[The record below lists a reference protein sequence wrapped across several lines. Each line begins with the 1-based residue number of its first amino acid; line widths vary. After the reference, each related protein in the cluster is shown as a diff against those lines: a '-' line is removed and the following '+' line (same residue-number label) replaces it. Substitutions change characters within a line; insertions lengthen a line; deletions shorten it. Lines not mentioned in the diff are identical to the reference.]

1 MEDSNVKNLVAKY
14 TLDTIINYLKINI
27 ISLEQDLEDID
38 KTLDLKD
45 LKKKEKKLLESEEM
59 FIHGQISMSEI
70 LINYINNNIFNCSD
84 VYNLVN
90 AAIKDNPS
98 LLIKDGNVIADGYDA
113 KLDNFRNIYT
123 NTNEILLNST
133 NSLFI

>member
-45 LKKKEKKLLESEEM
+45 LKKKEKKLLESEQM

-70 LINYINNNIFNCSD
+70 LINYINNMSE
-84 VYNLVN
+84 
-90 AAIKDNPS
+90 
-98 LLIKDGNVIADGYDA
+98 
-113 KLDNFRNIYT
+113 LDDLTYIV
-123 NTNEILLNST
+123 
-133 NSLFI
+133 

>member
-1 MEDSNVKNLVAKY
+1 MEDTNVKNLVAKY

-45 LKKKEKKLLESEEM
+45 LKKKEKKLLESEQM

-70 LINYINNNIFNCSD
+70 LINYINNMSE
-84 VYNLVN
+84 
-90 AAIKDNPS
+90 
-98 LLIKDGNVIADGYDA
+98 
-113 KLDNFRNIYT
+113 LDDLTYIV
-123 NTNEILLNST
+123 
-133 NSLFI
+133 

>member
-1 MEDSNVKNLVAKY
+1 MGDDNVKNLVAKY

-45 LKKKEKKLLESEEM
+45 LKKKEKKLLESEQM

-70 LINYINNNIFNCSD
+70 LINYINNMSE
-84 VYNLVN
+84 
-90 AAIKDNPS
+90 
-98 LLIKDGNVIADGYDA
+98 
-113 KLDNFRNIYT
+113 LDDLTYIV
-123 NTNEILLNST
+123 
-133 NSLFI
+133 

>member
-1 MEDSNVKNLVAKY
+1 MEEPNVKNLVAKY

-70 LINYINNNIFNCSD
+70 LINYINNMSE
-84 VYNLVN
+84 
-90 AAIKDNPS
+90 
-98 LLIKDGNVIADGYDA
+98 
-113 KLDNFRNIYT
+113 LDDLTYIV
-123 NTNEILLNST
+123 
-133 NSLFI
+133 

>member
-1 MEDSNVKNLVAKY
+1 MEEPNVKNLVAKY

-45 LKKKEKKLLESEEM
+45 LKKKDKKLLESEEM

-70 LINYINNNIFNCSD
+70 LINYINNMSE
-84 VYNLVN
+84 
-90 AAIKDNPS
+90 
-98 LLIKDGNVIADGYDA
+98 
-113 KLDNFRNIYT
+113 LDDLTYIV
-123 NTNEILLNST
+123 
-133 NSLFI
+133 

>member
-1 MEDSNVKNLVAKY
+1 MEDTNVKNLVAKY

-45 LKKKEKKLLESEEM
+45 LKKKDKKLLESEEM

-70 LINYINNNIFNCSD
+70 LINYINNMSE
-84 VYNLVN
+84 
-90 AAIKDNPS
+90 
-98 LLIKDGNVIADGYDA
+98 
-113 KLDNFRNIYT
+113 LDDLTYIV
-123 NTNEILLNST
+123 
-133 NSLFI
+133 

>member
-1 MEDSNVKNLVAKY
+1 MEDPNVKNLVAKY

-45 LKKKEKKLLESEEM
+45 LKKKDKKLLESEEM

-70 LINYINNNIFNCSD
+70 LINYINNMSE
-84 VYNLVN
+84 
-90 AAIKDNPS
+90 
-98 LLIKDGNVIADGYDA
+98 
-113 KLDNFRNIYT
+113 LDDLTYIV
-123 NTNEILLNST
+123 
-133 NSLFI
+133 

>member
-1 MEDSNVKNLVAKY
+1 MGDDNIKNLVAKY

-45 LKKKEKKLLESEEM
+45 LKKKEKKLLESEQM

-70 LINYINNNIFNCSD
+70 LINYINNMSE
-84 VYNLVN
+84 
-90 AAIKDNPS
+90 
-98 LLIKDGNVIADGYDA
+98 
-113 KLDNFRNIYT
+113 LDDLTYIV
-123 NTNEILLNST
+123 
-133 NSLFI
+133 

>member
-45 LKKKEKKLLESEEM
+45 LKKKDKKLLESEEM

-70 LINYINNNIFNCSD
+70 LINYINNMSE
-84 VYNLVN
+84 
-90 AAIKDNPS
+90 
-98 LLIKDGNVIADGYDA
+98 
-113 KLDNFRNIYT
+113 LDDLTYIV
-123 NTNEILLNST
+123 
-133 NSLFI
+133 

>member
-1 MEDSNVKNLVAKY
+1 MGDDNVKNLVAKY

-45 LKKKEKKLLESEEM
+45 LKKKDKKLLESEEM

-70 LINYINNNIFNCSD
+70 LINYINNMSE
-84 VYNLVN
+84 
-90 AAIKDNPS
+90 
-98 LLIKDGNVIADGYDA
+98 
-113 KLDNFRNIYT
+113 LDDLTYIV
-123 NTNEILLNST
+123 
-133 NSLFI
+133 

>member
-1 MEDSNVKNLVAKY
+1 MEDPNVKNLVAKY

-70 LINYINNNIFNCSD
+70 LINYINNMSE
-84 VYNLVN
+84 
-90 AAIKDNPS
+90 
-98 LLIKDGNVIADGYDA
+98 
-113 KLDNFRNIYT
+113 LDDLTYIV
-123 NTNEILLNST
+123 
-133 NSLFI
+133 

>member
-1 MEDSNVKNLVAKY
+1 MEPNVKNLVAKY

-45 LKKKEKKLLESEEM
+45 LKKKDKKLLESEEM

-70 LINYINNNIFNCSD
+70 LINYINNMSE
-84 VYNLVN
+84 
-90 AAIKDNPS
+90 
-98 LLIKDGNVIADGYDA
+98 
-113 KLDNFRNIYT
+113 LDDLTYIV
-123 NTNEILLNST
+123 
-133 NSLFI
+133 

>member
-70 LINYINNNIFNCSD
+70 LINYINNMSE
-84 VYNLVN
+84 
-90 AAIKDNPS
+90 
-98 LLIKDGNVIADGYDA
+98 
-113 KLDNFRNIYT
+113 LDDLTYIV
-123 NTNEILLNST
+123 
-133 NSLFI
+133 

>member
-1 MEDSNVKNLVAKY
+1 MGDDNVKNLVAKY

-38 KTLDLKD
+38 KSLDLKD

-70 LINYINNNIFNCSD
+70 LINYINNMSE
-84 VYNLVN
+84 
-90 AAIKDNPS
+90 
-98 LLIKDGNVIADGYDA
+98 
-113 KLDNFRNIYT
+113 LDDLTYIV
-123 NTNEILLNST
+123 
-133 NSLFI
+133 

>member
-1 MEDSNVKNLVAKY
+1 MGDDNIKNLVAKY

-45 LKKKEKKLLESEEM
+45 LKKKDKKLLESEEM

-70 LINYINNNIFNCSD
+70 LINYINNMSE
-84 VYNLVN
+84 
-90 AAIKDNPS
+90 
-98 LLIKDGNVIADGYDA
+98 
-113 KLDNFRNIYT
+113 LDDLTYIV
-123 NTNEILLNST
+123 
-133 NSLFI
+133 

>member
-1 MEDSNVKNLVAKY
+1 MGDDNVKNLVAKY

-38 KTLDLKD
+38 KSLDLRD

-70 LINYINNNIFNCSD
+70 LINYINNMSE
-84 VYNLVN
+84 
-90 AAIKDNPS
+90 
-98 LLIKDGNVIADGYDA
+98 
-113 KLDNFRNIYT
+113 LDDLTYIV
-123 NTNEILLNST
+123 
-133 NSLFI
+133 

>member
-38 KTLDLKD
+38 KSLDLRD

-70 LINYINNNIFNCSD
+70 LINYINNMSE
-84 VYNLVN
+84 
-90 AAIKDNPS
+90 
-98 LLIKDGNVIADGYDA
+98 
-113 KLDNFRNIYT
+113 LDDLTYIV
-123 NTNEILLNST
+123 
-133 NSLFI
+133 

>member
-1 MEDSNVKNLVAKY
+1 MEPNVKNLVAKY

-70 LINYINNNIFNCSD
+70 LINYINNMSE
-84 VYNLVN
+84 
-90 AAIKDNPS
+90 
-98 LLIKDGNVIADGYDA
+98 
-113 KLDNFRNIYT
+113 LDDLTYIV
-123 NTNEILLNST
+123 
-133 NSLFI
+133 